1 MPVADYSLL
10 EFLLALLQMAYWVFP
25 AAFEHIAEVYG
36 PISLRIMFAGC
47 MTLIHFLI
55 IELVVVT
62 FKRLLVARFQRLWRW
77 QA

>member
-10 EFLLALLQMAYWVFP
+10 EFFLALLQMAYWVFP

-36 PISLRIMFAGC
+36 PISLRIMFQGFI
-47 MTLIHFLI
+47 MLMQFLVFEYVI
-55 IELVVVT
+55 VSL
-62 FKRLLVARFQRLWRW
+62 KRYIRARFQRLWRW

>member
-1 MPVADYSLL
+1 MPVGDYSLF
-10 EFLLALLQMAYWVFP
+10 EFSLALLHMVNWVFP
-25 AAFEHIAEVYG
+25 SVFEHIAEVYG